1 MSNTIFES
9 ASIFSSVLFDFQSF
23 TVNLF
28 VSMLLLILDE
38 IMHVFIFGLK
48 KYLLTEYTSVKWK
61 SAKEWYLLCLRTS

>member
-28 VSMLLLILDE
+28 VSMLLLILESSCFHIWLKEVSSDWVYECEME
-38 IMHVFIFGLK
+38 I
-48 KYLLTEYTSVKWK
+48 S
-61 SAKEWYLLCLRTS
+61 

>member
-1 MSNTIFES
+1 MSITIFES

-38 IMHVFIFGLK
+38 IMFS
-48 KYLLTEYTSVKWK
+48 YL
-61 SAKEWYLLCLRTS
+61 A